1 MNSSAVLSSSQSA
14 RPFASSNA
22 PVSASTSN
30 NAPLSNSLTSRANDL
45 LHTLSTVDDC
55 DGGIFSQSSQ
65 RTATVLNKE
74 QVAKDF
80 QKSREILALRNALRK
95 RKRPLD
101 PSNADE
107 NVDTPV
113 ENRNGS
119 DQIKISGS
127 WTPDQLQYLSPSA
140 DITLLATGLP
150 ELVSRDPSGDPAR
163 YKNDALEAFNAL
175 ERHWLAFSPE
185 QFRIVLGK
193 SNSRSL
199 KFSHRLFGL
208 DMNDCPNIS
217 LIEAKYAFHISLVFR
232 VYEVLITAG
241 IFEISRKTS
250 DENNELNTEEAV
262 EPGQISLASKT
273 YQQIPKR
280 IKLWHTTP
288 SDLEPGGAPG
298 GLSCLKIDYKFKKI
312 IELIYLTRELVFAY
326 GRSTTLIWHNKGRIA
341 SGFEFDSIRFSNL
354 DIAKPSTFQILVSAI
369 GMHFYLQEFRT
380 IGDYLYQ
387 QCMIPSEKHHGTVY
401 PSHFYERKT
410 LISTEIDHFCN
421 PDSQPVRYSMYMSLK
436 PNVLLEY
443 FRNCKDWHLP
453 TVVRHPRLFTLRNG
467 LLLLGDEEFTGVG
480 GRTCSVI
487 PNGFH
492 ARFYLF
498 EPSDDDSE
506 FNAKLINSS
515 YCSSRFFDIEL
526 DKATIES
533 INAKD
538 VPLVDFLLSRSVIEV
553 ETDGIGGG
561 DQIVCPTTW
570 PTPVFDSIFAK
581 QGYSFFKPESIADDA
596 TGPPELSSMYQIYA
610 LIGRLLYDVNELDNF
625 QLALFLLGVAGSGK
639 SLICDVISSM
649 FADEVVG
656 KLSSNCQQTFSLSA
670 YVDSRIIICTEVKDT
685 FALSMAEFQCMVSG
699 EPMTVNRK
707 NNEVVKVPAWK
718 APMFMVGNQ
727 LPNWHDAMGALHRR
741 IVVTNFDKAVTAT
754 EVDIDLFK
762 KVQSEI
768 PLLIIKF
775 HACYIH
781 MLLENGKKSWW
792 SFADPV
798 FHKARQEAASGLS
811 PLKNFIL
818 SADYVTSDPLDE
830 RKAGIFTSF
839 MSYDRLISLFVSWCR
854 CQHVGLEYTNQTQNN
869 FNVLKELNFH
879 VQFATLSEIVG
890 SAEVETRF
898 VFGIRGDDTPCQQII
913 PPGTIVMDTG
923 SVDIGIPTDIVPVHD
938 LPLGSPQIINTG
950 LGLGSG
956 LKPVFFNL
964 SSLLELPPAYVIM
977 LEKMQTYLYLPE
989 ISRHDAENLF
999 STFTGFW
1006 LSNRRVHPVKK
1017 MCVSLKIIF
1026 KLFGIPYSSFPQRD
1040 VVDMVYGFHHDTTD
1054 MMFKVLAKSGLNFSN
1069 ISLGREGSDG
1079 GDGGDGGASDTD
1091 IGSVSCDAML
1101 QLQKVREC
1109 LFFFREMI
1117 FNSLHF
1123 KAIACD
1129 YQKAPEPV
1137 NCFNLFRFTNK
1148 TMCDKLPA
1156 LDQLIFALERHFYHS
1171 KFYLTTNDRVCCELM
1186 IPATDGSSNAFHT
1199 HSWIPHTTL
1208 GAEINRFCN
1217 SKLNG
1222 VAWKNLTTNYKVF
1235 RAKIE
1240 ESFRRDVHSSLP
1252 TVKRHPRLFSFR
1264 NGLLLLGMELMDQ
1277 TSGKMVGVLPP
1288 IGTSLARFFHFEN
1301 APEEKFDA
1309 KIIPPDVCAS
1319 RHFDYEL
1326 AWSVIVSVNDENSTQ
1341 CPFDLYDVQKL
1352 WATPVFD
1359 SIFQFQGYSFYSSAD
1374 SPENIDL
1381 DQLVI
1386 QRSHTPS
1393 GYLSS
1398 LFQIYALIGRL
1409 LYRVNELD
1417 NYQIAPFINGV
1428 AGTGKSIVCDT
1439 VSKFF
1444 GEDMVGRLSSNC
1456 QQTFALSAFVD
1467 SHVVIC
1473 SEVKS
1478 NFSISRS
1485 DLQSMITGESISVNV
1500 KHKEVIQVSHWSSQT
1515 FLVGNEYPAW
1525 HDAQGAL
1532 HRRWAVVKFPN
1543 SVCDSS
1549 VDTTLSTQID
1559 AEIPL
1564 LLIKLHA
1571 CYIKMVRMYDG
1582 MSFWNF
1588 CHKSFHIARGVAMLQ
1603 LSAFKNFLENCNDL
1617 IRDRLEDRVG
1627 DVYTLYLPYSKMI
1640 AKFTAWCKTQNIL
1653 VERSNQY
1660 KTNRRILEDL
1670 NFKVFRM
1677 NLPTAPGAPLR
1688 DREFIFGITE
1698 ASAELRSPCPID
1710 FSVS

>member
-1 MNSSAVLSSSQSA
+1 MEDCNGGVLSQQ
-14 RPFASSNA
+14 
-22 PVSASTSN
+22 
-30 NAPLSNSLTSRANDL
+30 
-45 LHTLSTVDDC
+45 
-55 DGGIFSQSSQ
+55 G
-65 RTATVLNKE
+65 LNRE
-74 QVAKDF
+74 QLAKDF

-95 RKRPLD
+95 RKRPREPGNATD
-101 PSNADE
+101 PGDSGRDKPLE
-107 NVDTPV
+107 N
-113 ENRNGS
+113 G
-119 DQIKISGS
+119 QIKVLGS
-127 WTPDQLQYLSPSA
+127 WTPEQLHQLSPSHE
-140 DITLLATGLP
+140 ISELATTLP
-150 ELVSRDPSGDPAR
+150 ELVSRDPSIDPVR
-163 YKNDALEAFNAL
+163 YRNDAIDAFKKLEG
-175 ERHWLAFSPE
+175 HWLAYSPG
-185 QFRIVLGK
+185 QYRIVLAK
-193 SNSRSL
+193 SNSRTF

-217 LIEAKYAFHISLVFR
+217 LVEAKYAFHVSLVFR
-232 VYEVLITAG
+232 IYEVLLSAG
-241 IFEISRKTS
+241 IFEISRKIS
-250 DENNELNTEEAV
+250 DESVDGQEDATSIS
-262 EPGQISLASKT
+262 GQISMASKT
-273 YQQIPKR
+273 YQQLPKR
-280 IKLWHTTP
+280 IKVSHSNSSDP
-288 SDLEPGGAPG
+288 SFSGRTYFNM
-298 GLSCLKIDYKFKKI
+298 DYKFKKI

-326 GRSTTLIWHNKGRIA
+326 ARTTTLIWHNKGRLA
-341 SGFEFDSIRFSNL
+341 TGFEFDSLRFSNL

-369 GMHFYLQEFRT
+369 GMHLYLQEFRT

-387 QCMIPSEKHHGTVY
+387 QRMTPSGRNPTLVY

-421 PDSQPVRYSMYMSLK
+421 PDSQPVRYSMYISLK
-436 PNVLLEY
+436 PNVLLDY

-453 TVVRHPRLFTLRNG
+453 TVVRHPRLFSLRNG
-467 LLLLGDEEFTGVG
+467 LLLLGDEEFTGIG
-480 GRTCSVI
+480 GKTCSII
-487 PNGFH
+487 PRGFH

-498 EPSDDDSE
+498 EPSDDDLE
-506 FNAKLINSS
+506 FDAKLINSS
-515 YCSSRFFDIEL
+515 YCSSRFFDVEL
-526 DKATIES
+526 DRATIES
-533 INAKD
+533 LNAKD
-538 VPLVDFLLSRSVIEV
+538 VPLDDFLLSRSVV
-553 ETDGIGGG
+553 ELDTDGIGG
-561 DQIVCPTTW
+561 DQLVCPTAW

-581 QGYSFFKPESIADDA
+581 QGYSFFRPESIAPDA

-610 LIGRLLYDVNELDNF
+610 LVGRLLYDVNELDNF

-670 YVDSRIIICTEVKDT
+670 YVESRIIVCTEVKDT

-699 EPMTVNRK
+699 EPMTINRK

-741 IVVTNFDKAVTAT
+741 IVVTNFEKPVSAN

-811 PLKNFIL
+811 PLKNFL
-818 SADYVTSDPLDE
+818 MSADTVVSDQLVD
-830 RKAGIFTSF
+830 RKSGVFTSY
-839 MSYDRLISLFVSWCR
+839 MSYDRLVASFVKWAHE
-854 CQHVGLEYTNQTQNN
+854 QHVGLEFANQTQNN
-869 FNVLKELNFH
+869 FNVLKELCYH
-879 VQFATLSEIVG
+879 VQFAKLSEMNGCPV
-890 SAEVETRF
+890 VETRF
-898 VFGIRGDDTPCQQII
+898 VFGIRDDANESPPI
-913 PPGTIVMDTG
+913 PPGTINLFEDEVQPVSTVREV
-923 SVDIGIPTDIVPVHD
+923 SQPELPQIERPIGICC
-938 LPLGSPQIINTG
+938 
-950 LGLGSG
+950 G

-964 SSLLELPPAYVIM
+964 SSLLELPPDYVLM
-977 LEKMQTYLYLPE
+977 LEKMKAYMYLPE
-989 ISRHDAENLF
+989 ISRTDAMDLF
-999 STFTGFW
+999 STFTKFW
-1006 LSNRRVHPVKK
+1006 LSSRRVQPVRKR
-1017 MCVSLKIIF
+1017 CVSLKIIF
-1026 KLFGIPYSSFPQRD
+1026 KLFGIPYNSFPQRD

-1054 MMFKVLAKSGLNFSN
+1054 MMFRVLAKSGLNFSK
-1069 ISLGREGSDG
+1069 ISLGRLEVESPDNPT
-1079 GDGGDGGASDTD
+1079 GDGPDNPTADG
-1091 IGSVSCDAML
+1091 CDAML

-1109 LFFFREMI
+1109 VFFFREII

-1148 TMCDKLPA
+1148 IMGDKLPA
-1156 LDQLIFALERHFYHS
+1156 LDQLIFSLERHFYHS
-1171 KFYLTTNDRVCCELM
+1171 KFYLTTNDRICCELM

-1208 GAEINRFCN
+1208 GDEINRFCN

-1240 ESFRRDVHSSLP
+1240 ESFRRDVHSALP

-1264 NGLLLLGMELMDQ
+1264 NGLLLLGVDSFDNE
-1277 TSGKMVGVLPP
+1277 SGCWVGVLPRL
-1288 IGTSLARFFHFEN
+1288 GTQLARFFHFEN
-1301 APEEKFDA
+1301 APVPYLDA
-1309 KIIPPDVCAS
+1309 KVIPPDVCAS
-1319 RHFDYEL
+1319 RHFDFDL
-1326 AWSVIVSVNDENSTQ
+1326 PFNVIVSVNDDNSTQ

-1352 WATPVFD
+1352 WPTPVFD
-1359 SIFQFQGYSFYSSAD
+1359 SIFNFQGYSFYSD
-1374 SPENIDL
+1374 EVNIPDPQGL
-1381 DQLVI
+1381 LG
-1386 QRSHTPS
+1386 RSRTPF
-1393 GYLSS
+1393 GVLSS
-1398 LFQIYALIGRL
+1398 LFQIYALMGRL

-1456 QQTFALSAFVD
+1456 QQTFALSAFVE

-1500 KHKEVIQVSHWSSQT
+1500 KHKEVIQVAHWPSHT

-1543 SVCDSS
+1543 CVSDSN
-1549 VDTTLSTQID
+1549 VDTTLATQID
-1559 AEIPL
+1559 AEVPL

-1571 CYIKMVRMYDG
+1571 CYIKMVRTFNG

-1588 CHKSFHIARGVAMLQ
+1588 CHNSFIVARDIAMLQ

-1617 IRDRLEDRVG
+1617 IQDPGSDRFNG
-1627 DVYTLYLPYSKMI
+1627 VYTLYIPFAKMI
-1640 AKFTAWCKTQNIL
+1640 TKFIAWCKTQNIL
-1653 VERSNQY
+1653 VETSNQY
-1660 KTNRRILEDL
+1660 KTNRRILEMSG
-1670 NFKVFRM
+1670 FKVVRA
-1677 NLPTAPGAPLR
+1677 NLPVAIGAPSR
-1688 DREFIFGITE
+1688 DKEFILGITE
-1698 ASAELRSPCPID
+1698 ASAELRHYCPID
-1710 FSVS
+1710 ITT